1 MRHHTRAAILLG
13 GWLLVEPPLDFGAK
27 PVPPL
32 TQWTVVRAFDTAEHC
47 EAFKSGGLE
56 ESCPPPPSPM
66 RPPHRERP
74 SLPGRR
80 PCRASCSSLPLQ
92 VCGLLAARR
101 QLVQVR
107 RVDADRAP
115 VRLGTPLVEPVAGP

>member
-56 ESCPPPPSPM
+56 EMTRQRAAKDVPPEQ
-66 RPPHRERP
+66 RPEIPE
-74 SLPGRR
+74 
-80 PCRASCSSLPLQ
+80 
-92 VCGLLAARR
+92 ARR
-101 QLVQVR
+101 VIEAGRCVP
-107 RVDADRAP
+107 AETIYP
-115 VRLGTPLVEPVAGP
+115 PKTPAQK